1 MKLHNLNTKKNFK
14 TQNLCLCIGN
24 FDGIHLG
31 HQHVIKKIINNSR
44 SDNLQSAIMT
54 FVPHPKIFFK
64 RTDNN
69 FNIITNDYK
78 KNFLESLGVENY
90 IEYKFNKTLSNLEAI
105 NFIEKILVKQLHVKK
120 IIVGKDFRFGKDRKG
135 DTALL
140 KKLSNKYHYK
150 LSIIG
155 HIKNKKTNLKF
166 SSSLIRKNINEGSF
180 EKVSE
185 ALGRNWFMQGKI
197 VKGNQ
202 KAKLINFPTAN
213 MKPGNHILPKKGVY
227 CVNVV
232 FQGNLYR
239 GIANFGE
246 RPTVKGVNL
255 LLETHIFEF
264 NRDIYGKELTVEFL
278 TFIRE
283 EKKFEN
289 FSLLTEQVQKDIQ
302 IVRNYHAK
310 I

>member
-1 MKLHNLNTKKNFK
+1 VKLHNLNTKKDFK

-31 HQHVIKKIINNSR
+31 HQHVIKKIINSSR
-44 SDNLQSAIMT
+44 SENLKSAIMT
-54 FVPHPKIFFK
+54 FVPHPKIYFK
-64 RTDNN
+64 RTNNN
-69 FNIITNDYK
+69 FNIITNDFK
-78 KNFLESLGVENY
+78 KNFLDSLGVENY

-155 HIKNKKTNLKF
+155 HIKNKKNNLKF

-202 KAKLINFPTAN
+202 KARLINFPTAN
-213 MKPGNHILPKKGVY
+213 MKTENHILPKKGVY

-278 TFIRE
+278 TFIRP
-283 EKKFEN
+283 EKKFKD
-289 FSLLTEQVQKDIQ
+289 FKSLTNQIQKDVIKAKK
-302 IVRNYHAK
+302 YHK

>member
-1 MKLHNLNTKKNFK
+1 VKLHTLNTKKDFK
-14 TQNLCLCIGN
+14 TRNLCLCIGN

-44 SDNLQSAIMT
+44 LNKLKSAIMT
-54 FVPHPKIFFK
+54 FVPHPKTYFK

-69 FNIITNDYK
+69 FNIITNDDK
-78 KNFLESLGVENY
+78 KNFLNFLGVENY
-90 IEYKFNKTLSNLEAI
+90 IEYKFNKTLSNLDAI
-105 NFIEKILVKQLHVKK
+105 KFIEKILVNQLHVKK

-140 KKLSNKYHYK
+140 KKLSKKHHYK

-155 HIKNKKTNLKF
+155 HVKNKKTNIKF
-166 SSSLIRKNINEGSF
+166 SSSIIRQNINKGSF

-185 ALGRNWFMQGKI
+185 SLGRNWFMQGKI
-197 VKGNQ
+197 IKGDQ
-202 KAKLINFPTAN
+202 KARLINFPTAN

-227 CVNVV
+227 CVNIV
-232 FQGNLYR
+232 FQANLYR

-264 NRDIYGKELTVEFL
+264 NGDIYGKELTVEFL
-278 TFIRE
+278 TFIRP
-283 EKKFEN
+283 EKKFKD
-289 FSLLTEQVQKDIQ
+289 FKSLTNQIQKDVIKAKK
-302 IVRNYHAK
+302 YHK

>member
-1 MKLHNLNTKKNFK
+1 MKLHNLNTKKDFK

-44 SDNLQSAIMT
+44 LDNLQSAIMT

-166 SSSLIRKNINEGSF
+166 SSSLIRKNINEGSL

-202 KAKLINFPTAN
+202 KARLINFPTAN

-246 RPTVKGVNL
+246 RPTVKRVNL

-278 TFIRE
+278 TFIRP
-283 EKKFEN
+283 EKKFKD
-289 FSLLTEQVQKDIQ
+289 FKSLTNQIQKDVIKAKK
-302 IVRNYHAK
+302 YHK

>member
-1 MKLHNLNTKKNFK
+1 MKLHNLNTKKDFK

-135 DTALL
+135 DTTLL

-202 KAKLINFPTAN
+202 KARIINFPTAN
-213 MKPGNHILPKKGVY
+213 MKTGNHILPKKGVY

-255 LLETHIFEF
+255 LLETYIFEF

-278 TFIRE
+278 TFIRP
-283 EKKFEN
+283 EKKFKD
-289 FSLLTEQVQKDIQ
+289 FKSLTNQIQKDVIKAKK
-302 IVRNYHAK
+302 YHK